1 MTDIRINAIDTVLR
15 TIKPALMPMFVAKWS
30 QHKHTV
36 SNSKKTITIDGC
48 WKLFRSK
55 CAQDI
60 DDILTPEFGS
70 VVTGCVESPQPK
82 SYFCKEHENYGIQV
96 QVDND
101 TVIIKPSDIKITKLG
116 FVH

>member
-1 MTDIRINAIDTVLR
+1 MTDIRINAIGTVLR
-15 TIKPALMPMFVAKWS
+15 TIKPTLMPMFVAKWS

-70 VVTGCVESPQPK
+70 VVTVCIEPAAK
-82 SYFCKEHENYGIQV
+82 
-96 QVDND
+96 
-101 TVIIKPSDIKITKLG
+101 KIFL
-116 FVH
+116 